1 MATEDP
7 TPTPSYTMIE
17 DDGSVHTDLAERI
30 SQFNAAPD
38 TGAAVTALFPAHWSE
53 NSGDLMTLRED
64 GSVTLDMD
72 DTFGLPK
79 PFDRVAPP
87 MMFTTTTGMAVLKAG
102 HPANQT
108 IESGLRALNVPVPDV
123 IQALSAREAALGG
136 DGSTI
141 RSFTSDVLGR
151 WSGWNEPVST
161 ALLGNW
167 ADSLFY
173 QGRLTP
179 DALSKLKSE
188 ASVIHRQLTPV
199 WRRKAGRGRLLL
211 LDTPLGDGLT
221 LYDLVPAQAP
231 ADTGI
236 EAVLDNPRLAEI
248 LEALSPAER
257 AVMLAL
263 ANPGVV
269 TWADAAMAAGAAE
282 PERQGDKV
290 RRKVKRLVARITGRS
305 SQAEAGTVSGR

>member
-7 TPTPSYTMIE
+7 TPSYTMVQ
-17 DDGSVHTDLAERI
+17 DDDSVHTDLAERV
-30 SQFNAAPD
+30 SQFNYFSD
-38 TGAAVTALFPAHWSE
+38 TGAAVTALFPAHWSG
-53 NSGDLMTLRED
+53 NSGDLVTLRED
-64 GSVTLDMD
+64 GSVALDMD
-72 DTFGLPK
+72 DTFGLPE
-79 PFDRVAPP
+79 PFDRAAPP
-87 MMFTTTTGMAVLKAG
+87 MMITTTTGMAVLKAG

-108 IESGLRALNVPVPDV
+108 IESGFQSLNIPVPDV

-141 RSFTSDVLGR
+141 RSFTSEVLGW

-167 ADSLFY
+167 ADALSD

-188 ASVIHRQLTPV
+188 ARVIHRQLTPV
-199 WRRKAGRGRLLL
+199 WRRKVNQGRLLL

-221 LYDLVPAQAP
+221 LYDLVPGQAA

-236 EAVLDNPRLAEI
+236 EAGFEDPRLTEI

-257 AVMLAL
+257 AVTLAL
-263 ANPGVV
+263 ADHGVA
-269 TWADAAMAAGAAE
+269 TWAEAAMAAGAAE
-282 PERQGDKV
+282 PEHRGNQV
-290 RRKVKRLVARITGRS
+290 RRKVKGLAARITGRTAA
-305 SQAEAGTVSGR
+305 AEAATVSGR